1 MLLLSGWKFW
11 ADVGNG
17 IRGTGDTKWM
27 LYTQLFGAAFII
39 VASYILIFILKVG
52 IIGIYITL
60 FSDELIRSILNSIRF
75 YKMKNKPVLI

>member
-11 ADVGNG
+11 AAVGSG
-17 IRGTGDTKWM
+17 IRETENTKWM

-39 VASYILIFILKVG
+39 VASYILIFVLKVG

-60 FSDELIRSILNSIRF
+60 FSDELIRSILNLIRF